1 MPRAMP
7 CRALIFSC
15 HAFISRAVLSRIR
28 VAPLCD
34 VPCRAMSIRLQRRS
48 LPQRAVP
55 CRAIMLRI
63 LWRAVACRSHNV
75 WGGLYAHCREIE
87 SGIVF

>member
-63 LWRAVACRSHNV
+63 LWRAVATMFGVAYMPIAEKSNR
-75 WGGLYAHCREIE
+75 GLYFE
-87 SGIVF
+87 